1 MLEDKIQK
9 FLEFRKTFT
18 KREWIELN
26 RLVQHRLEEK
36 AAQLELD
43 DLDVRIIKD
52 QAKRFI

>member
-36 AAQLELD
+36 AALLELD